1 MFIDTATI
9 LVRGGKGGAG
19 VVAFRREK
27 YVPKGGPSGGDGGDG
42 GSVVLVADVGVDT
55 LLDFAGRKHWYAP
68 DGQPGQGKQMHGR
81 DGDDVRVAMPAGT
94 LVYDDASSELLGDL
108 DEVGKEL
115 IIARG
120 GNGGFGNEHFKTA
133 TQQTPRQCTPG
144 NPPDPPEARAIR
156 LELKLIADVG
166 LIGKPNA
173 GKSTF
178 LAAVSK
184 ARPKIADYPFT
195 TLEPNLGIVDL
206 QGYRRIVIADI
217 PGLIEGASQGQ
228 GLGTKFLRHVERTHV
243 LVHLLEIDPTD
254 GSNPITNYH
263 AIRAELAAHSSAL
276 ADKPQIVA
284 ISKIDLM
291 PDLADR
297 SAAVEL
303 IEAELGVKPFTISA
317 ATHEGLEPLLETCWR
332 RLKK

>member
-68 DGQPGQGKQMHGR
+68 NGQPGQGKQMHGR
-81 DGDDVRVAMPAGT
+81 DGDDVRVALPAGT

-115 IIARG
+115 IVARG

-173 GKSTF
+173 G
-178 LAAVSK
+178 
-184 ARPKIADYPFT
+184 
-195 TLEPNLGIVDL
+195 
-206 QGYRRIVIADI
+206 
-217 PGLIEGASQGQ
+217 
-228 GLGTKFLRHVERTHV
+228 
-243 LVHLLEIDPTD
+243 
-254 GSNPITNYH
+254 
-263 AIRAELAAHSSAL
+263 
-276 ADKPQIVA
+276 
-284 ISKIDLM
+284 
-291 PDLADR
+291 
-297 SAAVEL
+297 
-303 IEAELGVKPFTISA
+303 
-317 ATHEGLEPLLETCWR
+317 
-332 RLKK
+332 